1 MTLILRYTL
10 LQVKT
15 QKHIKFMLRFLN
27 INAGY
32 RGCQVLVGL
41 LWLMSALARLERF
54 GEEDLVFIDKILQT
68 LFTK

>member
-1 MTLILRYTL
+1 MTLILRYTS

-27 INAGY
+27 INPGY

-41 LWLMSALARLERF
+41 LWLMSALASQERF
-54 GEEDLVFIDKILQT
+54 GDEEVVFIN
-68 LFTK
+68 